1 MDSRSLYQINDVNKL
16 KTTTSK
22 ENKQYIKEYLQ
33 NILPNTKLSE
43 LFFNL
48 GNSKKIFQNT

>member
-16 KTTTSK
+16 KTTTPK
-22 ENKQYIKEYLQ
+22 ENKQYIKGYLQ

>member
-22 ENKQYIKEYLQ
+22 QEKKSIKEYLQ
-33 NILPNTKLSE
+33 HKLPNTKLSE
-43 LFFNL
+43 LFYNL
-48 GNSKKIFQNT
+48 GNSKKIFQNI

>member
-22 ENKQYIKEYLQ
+22 ENKQYIKGYLQ
-33 NILPNTKLSE
+33 KILPNTKLSE